1 MVTLATYKKW
11 DELKELGASISSL
24 IANRTIFA
32 GANQS
37 GVFRIRVPDNAFT
50 CGTSFRTL
58 VANGEVYEAQPAYIE
73 VYNSKEDFR
82 ARLITTG
89 SKIPTRFG
97 KLEGWSGSYN
107 NKQGTKVNL
116 TLFTPENP
124 TTESHLYQVPAN
136 PAQTIDLTA
145 KATAEGYE
153 YIITKVN
160 KEV

>member
-1 MVTLATYKKW
+1 MITLATYKKW
-11 DELKELGASISSL
+11 DELKELGAPISSL
-24 IANRTIFA
+24 ISNRTIFA

-58 VANGEVYEAQPAYIE
+58 VANGLVYEAQPSYIE

-82 ARLITTG
+82 AKLITIG
-89 SKIPTRFG
+89 RKIPTMFG
-97 KLEGWSGSYN
+97 VLEGWSGSYN
-107 NKQGTKVNL
+107 DKQGVKINL
-116 TLFTPENP
+116 TLYTPENP
-124 TTESHLYQVPAN
+124 TTESNLYQVPQN
-136 PAQTIDLTA
+136 PAQTVNLTE
-145 KATAEGYE
+145 KANEEGYQ

>member
-1 MVTLATYKKW
+1 MITLATYKKW
-11 DELKELGASISSL
+11 DELKELGAPISSL
-24 IANRTIFA
+24 ISNRTLFA

-58 VANGEVYEAQPAYIE
+58 VAKGLVYEAYPSYIE

-82 ARLITTG
+82 AKLITTSEKVSTKSG
-89 SKIPTRFG
+89 V
-97 KLEGWSGSYN
+97 LEGWSGSYN
-107 NKQGTKVNL
+107 NKQGVKVNL
-116 TLFTPENP
+116 ELFTPENP
-124 TTESHLYQVPAN
+124 TTESHLYQVSEN
-136 PAQTIDLTA
+136 PDQTVDLTE
-145 KATAEGYE
+145 KANTEGYK